1 MSSYFVR
8 LSVERIWFKL
18 CFCALYNYG
27 GVASRR
33 RPISCFSLENAIFEL
48 MNVKGSMISP
58 ILDDMFNLLYSK
70 KL

>member
-1 MSSYFVR
+1 MGWVKNFDH
-8 LSVERIWFKL
+8 E
-18 CFCALYNYG
+18 
-27 GVASRR
+27 
-33 RPISCFSLENAIFEL
+33 SCFSLENAIFEL